1 MEAVKLNVSLKRINT
16 FLNCPDLDEDTGR
29 TTGGSLTKNAVEMRQ
44 ASFSWSGGDKKKGEG
59 ESTLTKIDLAV
70 GKGSLVA
77 VVGKIGSGK
86 SSLLA
91 AVLGELTKVFWFMT
105 LLATDMLMIQVEG
118 SSRVEGS
125 ISYVAQ
131 QAWIQ
136 NMTVCLIILSR
147 SHLHVIR
154 YERTS
159 CLEAST
165 TLRSTKQ
172 FWKHVLLLLT
182 SRFFLLETRQRLE
195 KMG

>member
-1 MEAVKLNVSLKRINT
+1 MEAVKLNVSLKRINKY
-16 FLNCPDLDEDTGR
+16 LNCPDLEIDTGR
-29 TTGGSLTKNAVEMRQ
+29 TAGGSLTKNAVEMRQ
-44 ASFSWSGGDKKKGEG
+44 ASFSWSGGDEKKGEG

-105 LLATDMLMIQVEG
+105 LLATDMLLIQVEG

-136 NMTVCLIILSR
+136 NMTVSWIIAI
-147 SHLHVIR
+147 HCH
-154 YERTS
+154 
-159 CLEAST
+159 
-165 TLRSTKQ
+165 
-172 FWKHVLLLLT
+172 HD
-182 SRFFLLETRQRLE
+182 
-195 KMG
+195 

>member
-44 ASFSWSGGDKKKGEG
+44 ASFSWSGGDEKTSGD

-91 AVLGELTKVFWFMT
+91 AVLGELTKVI
-105 LLATDMLMIQVEG
+105 LLQKKMLIENQESFVFKQLCYVEP
-118 SSRVEGS
+118 
-125 ISYVAQ
+125 
-131 QAWIQ
+131 
-136 NMTVCLIILSR
+136 
-147 SHLHVIR
+147 
-154 YERTS
+154 
-159 CLEAST
+159 
-165 TLRSTKQ
+165 
-172 FWKHVLLLLT
+172 
-182 SRFFLLETRQRLE
+182 FL
-195 KMG
+195 

>member
-44 ASFSWSGGDKKKGEG
+44 ASFSWSGGDEKKGEG

-136 NMTVCLIILSR
+136 NMTVSWIIAM
-147 SHLHVIR
+147 HCH
-154 YERTS
+154 
-159 CLEAST
+159 
-165 TLRSTKQ
+165 
-172 FWKHVLLLLT
+172 HD
-182 SRFFLLETRQRLE
+182 
-195 KMG
+195 